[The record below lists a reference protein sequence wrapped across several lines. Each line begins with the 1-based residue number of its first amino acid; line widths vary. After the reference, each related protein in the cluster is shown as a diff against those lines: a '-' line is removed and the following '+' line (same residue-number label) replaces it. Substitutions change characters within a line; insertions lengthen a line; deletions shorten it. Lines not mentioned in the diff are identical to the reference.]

1 MVHGTVPLGGGLS
14 SSAALVCASS
24 LAILAAH
31 SIQMT
36 KGQVAEFTALAERHV
51 GVTSGGMDQA
61 ISIMGMPGCAKLVDF
76 NPVRT
81 TDVHLPAEASFV
93 ICNSLAVSNK
103 AEKATKQYNLRVVE
117 CRLASALMAI
127 ALGKSREEAVDIT
140 TLKQVEEIV
149 LLLQKGSNSAKCTTG
164 TKAVEEAMQSLH
176 QELYTHQEIETSLG
190 RKLPD
195 LYQGD
200 AAALR
205 VLEAN
210 PTFNLRDRAVHVYT
224 EKQRVIDFAA
234 ACNKDDDDI
243 DGSTLAT
250 LGALMDA
257 SHQSLKDLY
266 ECSSPELDTLVGIA
280 RKAGAIGAR
289 LTGAGWGGCTVSLV
303 KRGEEDGFIR
313 RVTEEY
319 LRPLMGEGR
328 LGEEDL
334 KSTIFASLPS
344 SGAAILDL
352 EY

>member
-1 MVHGTVPLGGGLS
+1 MS

-31 SIQMT
+31 GIQMT

-127 ALGKSREEAVDIT
+127 AFGKSREEAVAIT

-149 LLLQKGSNSAKCTTG
+149 LLQKGSDSTNTTG
-164 TKAVEEAMQSLH
+164 TEAVEAAKQYIH
-176 QELYTHQEIETSLG
+176 KELYTHPEIETALG
-190 RKLPD
+190 RKLTD

-205 VLEAN
+205 VLESN

-224 EKQRVIDFAA
+224 EKQRVVDFAA
-234 ACNKDDDDI
+234 ACKQEKN
-243 DGSTLAT
+243 GTNGTTTLAT

-257 SHQSLKDLY
+257 SHRSLKDLY
-266 ECSSPELDTLVGIA
+266 ECSSPELDTLVSIA

-303 KRGEEDGFIR
+303 KRGEEDGFTKK
-313 RVTEEY
+313 VTEEY
-319 LRPLMGEGR
+319 LRPLMEAGR

-352 EY
+352 KY

>member
-1 MVHGTVPLGGGLS
+1 VS

-31 SIQMT
+31 GIQMT

-61 ISIMGMPGCAKLVDF
+61 ISIMGMPGCAKLVNF

-81 TDVHLPAEASFV
+81 TDIHLPTEASFV

-117 CRLASALMAI
+117 CRLASAVMAI

-149 LLLQKGSNSAKCTTG
+149 LLQKSSDSTTTTG
-164 TKAVEEAMQSLH
+164 TEGEKCFAVEAAKQYLH
-176 QELYTHQEIETSLG
+176 KDLYTHPEIETALG
-190 RKLPD
+190 RKLTD

-224 EKQRVIDFAA
+224 EKQRVVDFAA
-234 ACNKDDDDI
+234 ACKKEDNGT
-243 DGSTLAT
+243 DGTISGTTTLAT

-257 SHQSLKDLY
+257 SHQSLRDLY
-266 ECSSPELDTLVGIA
+266 ECSSPELDTLVSIS

-303 KRGEEDGFIR
+303 KRGEEDAFTKK
-313 RVTEEY
+313 VTEEY
-319 LRPLMGEGR
+319 LRPLMEAGR
-328 LGEEDL
+328 LGREDL

-352 EY
+352 KY